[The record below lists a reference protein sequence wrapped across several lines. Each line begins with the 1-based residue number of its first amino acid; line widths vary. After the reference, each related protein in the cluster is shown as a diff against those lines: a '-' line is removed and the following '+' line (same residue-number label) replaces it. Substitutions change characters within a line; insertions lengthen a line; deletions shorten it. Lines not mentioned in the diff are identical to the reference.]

1 MLFRSDV
8 IRTTNPDFI
17 ITHAPSDYM
26 PDHVA
31 VSRLVFDAA
40 FAASVPHYQ
49 TAAAGKA
56 NVTPIFYMDNLA
68 GVNFIPTEYVD
79 VSDFIEL
86 KMNMLECHVSQMK
99 WMREHDGIDFAEFVK
114 TCARYRGLQCGVQF
128 AEGFTQCLAWPKLA
142 TKRYLP

>member
-1 MLFRSDV
+1 
-8 IRTTNPDFI
+8 
-17 ITHAPSDYM
+17 M

-49 TAAAGKA
+49 TAVAGKA

-79 VSDFIEL
+79 
-86 KMNMLECHVSQMK
+86 
-99 WMREHDGIDFAEFVK
+99 G
-114 TCARYRGLQCGVQF
+114 RGWSCGLRLSLNPAAAF
-128 AEGFTQCLAWPKLA
+128 FLHKPSSHL
-142 TKRYLP
+142 RRR